1 MLVSK
6 VFLQRLDVLLIDL
19 LEQLEVV
26 LNPVLLVKSLNLLDQ
41 WFDILILADDLWLLL
56 HRRHLLLK
64 HLLSLELIEVLVWLR
79 KANETI

>member
-1 MLVSK
+1 LLVSK